1 MKQNQKERENREIM
15 ILLSDA
21 VKYRAKTFARPKKK
35 KLQGQRLVL
44 QIPEGTIHHE
54 HNLGITV
61 LQIAWP

>member
-35 KLQGQRLVL
+35 K
-44 QIPEGTIHHE
+44 
-54 HNLGITV
+54 ITR
-61 LQIAWP
+61 AKTSTSNPRRYNSP